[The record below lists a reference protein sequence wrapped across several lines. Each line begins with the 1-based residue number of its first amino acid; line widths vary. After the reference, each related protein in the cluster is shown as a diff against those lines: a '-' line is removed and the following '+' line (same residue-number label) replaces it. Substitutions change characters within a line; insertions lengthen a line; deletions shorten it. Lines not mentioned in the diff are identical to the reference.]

1 MAVAENNAQL
11 SAEVISVATE
21 LEWLNETLKKWVV
34 DSALQKKY
42 EEVMAKTKA
51 LVDKLPAWQEQQ
63 LSDEAR
69 TRLHALQEALK
80 TTEADLTKLAQEVD
94 VKGGAKNNREKAKD
108 MIDKYKTPVALA
120 GAAVTGWYGLF
131 KGFSE
136 GWKEGKGVGKFFK
149 ALGKGVVG
157 FFKGAWA
164 RGAAWLGATAVSMWI
179 DKFADLSK
187 LNPINRAKDAAAA
200 IGVSITWLLAKI
212 TGNKPEIYDPGNQET
227 EAARLEDG
235 VLEMRFDELNRPV
248 LASDSKKTSDVVALP
263 EEIRLKPEEQQAVL
277 DDRFKDP
284 TFTDK
289 YMLTVSTANI
299 WAQAARKRIPSTMNP
314 LNDDGGDYNSLWLIE
329 QDILA
334 VQKLVLE
341 PTTDKAKLSSATTAL
356 LDKISTFEND
366 RTNVIWG
373 GDRKK
378 LMWNIQGHTAWSDN
392 ARETN
397 YTATQ
402 VKVLDHMRKL
412 WGYGDSDVVAHA
424 LMDDL
429 FSQERYAPV
438 LKLFEDVSFLEEVE
452 KAALAW
458 SDDFDAWLNARLMKF
473 FGQHNLLANG
483 TTKGLSPEAVALLA
497 KELIKQHKA
506 IKARFDEKT
515 PQNWL
520 EQIGKHFLRTYG
532 DINTDTKAQ
541 ERMVQAYEKQFGAP
555 ALAEYAKNKKG
566 IADYATNK
574 FTIIKD
580 FAWDMAKEQAYK
592 SSLIQSFGSLFF
604 KQFLGA
610 TAKKQATLWGGTL
623 QSFADP
629 KEGLLADVIGA
640 GSDFSDATTN
650 IWIDIGIN
658 VALSLIP
665 MVGTN
670 MIVARVA
677 SSIAGATMKAS
688 LARLGVS
695 VAVGGVVGHVAHTTM
710 NALIGNNKWG
720 SFSETIKNYFGS
732 LLDRKEFAKNTLF
745 YGLLTGLGPFLKGL
759 NVAQLSKATTL
770 TPELLTKLGSG
781 FSGNLLINSWIAGA
795 ETGIMEGAKIAFDP
809 DYTWSR
815 WDVVTTFMLA
825 LAMNS
830 MQKAAVGKENKP
842 QDMLSTK
849 WKDNTVSLK
858 FWKKQL
864 KPITKLA
871 HQIDAKGDVTAT
883 LTKHIEQG
891 TVFTRGAD
899 KIKLSQEGGV
909 ISVMKQ
915 IGNQRKKLS
924 PAEINKLVS
933 SKSEL
938 IIQSMSQKLI
948 GKLSNSPTSMKGV
961 LEKAK
966 INSGDF
972 MERCRTHQVW
982 FIEKHTVGDFFKLIG
997 EKRFGKLVF
1006 GGFKMPS
1013 HKTITEINGIKHNS
1027 ITYDRFTLSS
1037 LTQSKRYSANSH
1049 MAFNLWSLVYGMTA
1063 WDGDEAGGI
1072 DEGLENYLL
1081 YGVVGRT
1088 IPGKI
1093 IMAMIDS
1100 SDIIM

>member
-1 MAVAENNAQL
+1 MAVAESNAQL

-51 LVDKLPAWQEQQ
+51 LVDKLPAWQEQH

-94 VKGGAKNNREKAKD
+94 AKGGAKNNREKAKD

-120 GAAVTGWYGLF
+120 GAAVTGGYGLF
-131 KGFSE
+131 TWFGE
-136 GWKEGKGVGKFFK
+136 GWKEGKGIGKPFN
-149 ALGKGVVG
+149 ALRKGLKG

-164 RGAAWLGATAVSMWI
+164 RGAARLGATAVSMWI

-187 LNPINRAKDAAAA
+187 LNPINRAKNAAAA

-263 EEIRLKPEEQQAVL
+263 EEIQLPAALQQAVL

-289 YMLTVSTANI
+289 YMLTVRTANI
-299 WAQAARKRIPSTMNP
+299 WTQAARKRIPSTMNP

-334 VQKLVLE
+334 LQKLVIE
-341 PTTDKAKLSSATTAL
+341 PSTTKAQLATATSAL
-356 LDKISTFEND
+356 LNKIQTFEND

-378 LMWNIQGHTAWSDN
+378 LVWNIEGHTAWTGT
-392 ARETN
+392 ARETT
-397 YTATQ
+397 YTATE
-402 VKVLDHMRKL
+402 VKVLDHMRGL
-412 WGYGDSDVVAHA
+412 GGYGDSDVVAHA

-429 FSQERYAPV
+429 FAQERYAPV
-438 LKLFEDVSFLEEVE
+438 LGLFEDQSFLEEVE
-452 KAALAW
+452 KTALTG
-458 SDDFDAWLNARLMKF
+458 SDFDAGLNAHLMKF

-483 TTKGLSPEAVALLA
+483 TTKGLSPEAVAALA

-520 EQIGKHFLRTYG
+520 EQIGKHFLRSYG

-541 ERMVQAYEKQFGAP
+541 TRMVDAYEKQFGAS
-555 ALAEYAKNKKG
+555 ALAEYAKTKKG
-566 IADYATNK
+566 VADYTADK
-574 FTIIKD
+574 FAIVKD
-580 FAWDMAKEQAYK
+580 FARDLAKEQAYK
-592 SSLIQSFGSLFF
+592 WSMIQWFGTLFF
-604 KQFLGA
+604 DHFLGA
-610 TAKKQATLWGGTL
+610 TAKKQGTRKGGTT
-623 QSFADP
+623 QSFTDP
-629 KEGLLADVIGA
+629 QEGLLADVIGA
-640 GSDFSDATTN
+640 GSDFSDKTAS
-650 IWIDIGIN
+650 ICVDIGIN
-658 VALSLIP
+658 LAISLIP

-688 LARLGVS
+688 LTRLGVS
-695 VAVGGVVGHVAHTTM
+695 VLVGSVVGHVAHTTM
-710 NALIGNNKWG
+710 NALVGNHKW
-720 SFSETIKNYFGS
+720 SNFSETIKNYFGS
-732 LLDRKEFAKNTLF
+732 LLDRKEFAKNALF
-745 YGLLTGLGPFLKGL
+745 YGLLTWLGPFLKSL
-759 NVAQLSKATTL
+759 NVAQLSKATRMS
-770 TPELLTKLGSG
+770 PELLTKLGSG
-781 FSGNLLINSWIAGA
+781 FWGKFLINSGIAGA
-795 ETGIMEGAKIAFDP
+795 ETGVMEGAKMTFDP
-809 DYTWSR
+809 NYEWSR

-830 MQKAAVGKENKP
+830 MQKAHRDKDTSLTVTKGKDGKV
-842 QDMLSTK
+842 T
-849 WKDNTVSLK
+849 LK
-858 FWKKQL
+858 LGKHQL
-864 KPITKLA
+864 KPLNKLA

-915 IGNQRKKLS
+915 TGNQRKKLS

-938 IIQSMSQKLI
+938 IIQNMSQKLM

-997 EKRFGKLVF
+997 EKRFGKLLL
-1006 GGFKMPS
+1006 GNRKSAPNETIAALEGWKM
-1013 HKTITEINGIKHNS
+1013 KAL
-1027 ITYDRFTLSS
+1027 R
-1037 LTQSKRYSANSH
+1037 NSH

-1081 YGVVGRT
+1081 YGVIGRT